1 MIVNGG
7 KINCYDALQKRKPEE
22 QPWCQKSLKHKFQDS
37 LRDKERILN
46 RSKKMSFIKPESTGP
61 PLQHSLLSAPFIL
74 HMISDCLLL
83 SWLHFYISSLNLHL
97 QSITENHKTADFY
110 SSLFGALQMLGLFT
124 APLISWLLQTARN
137 SQTGSETS
145 RTRCKSQSSIE
156 RLVVVYTLRILAVI
170 GFGVSCL
177 VPSLGLQVLG
187 FVLHVLVRSSMF
199 LVTFSLFNTWFPERH
214 YGALL
219 GIYIFLS
226 SLLTLSQHPLFLL
239 LTGPLNRD
247 PYWIHSAF
255 FASSLSAISV
265 PLTLCIKKR
274 MLSHTPLPS
283 RG

>member
-1 MIVNGG
+1 M
-7 KINCYDALQKRKPEE
+7 ALFKPCCCVL
-22 QPWCQKSLKHKFQDS
+22 PA
-37 LRDKERILN
+37 
-46 RSKKMSFIKPESTGP
+46 PGTGP